1 MRRKKPVV
9 NADGTT
15 RLDTYMREW
24 GVMSSA
30 FARRSGISRPHL
42 LRLRKGD
49 AEPSRRVMVALTETA
64 SLMRE
69 SPVYMVELFELAPS
83 DETVYLA
90 LLEERRKRRDATA
103 ETET

>member
-1 MRRKKPVV
+1 MKKHRIAV
-9 NADGTT
+9 DEEHET
-15 RLDTYMREW
+15 RLETYMREW
-24 GVMSSA
+24 GVMSST

-64 SLMRE
+64 TLMRE
-69 SPVYMVELFELAPS
+69 SPVYMVELFELSPS

-90 LLEERRKRRDATA
+90 LLEKRKAP
-103 ETET
+103 